1 MTTAR
6 RGGPLKVVLDTNVY
20 ISAFHGARGAPFEL
34 WRRALRREYALLVS
48 PAIIAEL
55 AGVLRLGLKW
65 PEDEINDQLKL
76 LVRVATLV
84 QPKVTLRVIKAD
96 PDDDR
101 ILECALAGGADI
113 IVSGDHHLTEL
124 KHFEGI
130 GIARP
135 ADFLKALG

>member
-1 MTTAR
+1 MSTAR

-20 ISAFHGARGAPFEL
+20 ISAFQGGRGAPFEL

-65 PEDEINDQLKL
+65 PEAEITDQLKF
-76 LVRVATLV
+76 LVRVATVV
-84 QPKVTLRVIKAD
+84 QPKVTLRVIMAD

-101 ILECALAGGADI
+101 ILECALAGGANL

-124 KHFEGI
+124 KHFKGI

-135 ADFLKALG
+135 TDFLRALG